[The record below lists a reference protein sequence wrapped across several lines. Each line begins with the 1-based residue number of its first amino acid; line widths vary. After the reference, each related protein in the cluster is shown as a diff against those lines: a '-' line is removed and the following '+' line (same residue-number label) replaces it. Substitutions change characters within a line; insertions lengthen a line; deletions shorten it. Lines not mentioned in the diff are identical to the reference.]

1 MITDYQ
7 VCKAYQKFL
16 SNRGNDVTLVTKFAD
31 SYLMEMTGK
40 SKKECLAAMEKAA
53 DLGLI
58 EYVITLRS
66 GWLSHKGYN
75 LIHNTEGTQVIKIN
89 IDQLNNMPFSGVI
102 KMLTDLHLAPTLKDG
117 RIITV
122 EKIVEEDTEIIGIK
136 YDKEQGVVTL
146 ERSKKYDDKIALP

>member
-16 SNRGNDVTLVTKFAD
+16 SNRMNDTKFAE

-40 SKKECLAAMEKAA
+40 SEKECLAAMVKAD

-58 EYVITLRS
+58 EYGVTLRT
-66 GWLSHKGYN
+66 GWLTHKGYN
-75 LIHNTEGTQVIKIN
+75 LIHNTEGKQVIKIN
-89 IDQLNNMPFSGVI
+89 IDQLNNMRFSVVI
-102 KMLTDLHLAPTLKDG
+102 KMLNDLHLAPTLKDG
-117 RIITV
+117 RIVSV
-122 EKIVEEDTEIIGIK
+122 EKIEEDTEIIGIN

-146 ERSKKYDDKIALP
+146 ERYLKL